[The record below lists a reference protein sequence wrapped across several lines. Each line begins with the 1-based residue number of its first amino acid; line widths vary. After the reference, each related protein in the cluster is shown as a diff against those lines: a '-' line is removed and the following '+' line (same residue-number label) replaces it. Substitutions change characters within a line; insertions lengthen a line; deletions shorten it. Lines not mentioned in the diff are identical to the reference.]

1 MSTRGIKYESILK
14 KRELGKTNMD
24 KISQIKKEIFM
35 SMKMMD
41 TTIKDIKESEEY
53 KMTQAYNQ
61 GLRDAMTIFEKAMK
75 Q

>member
-41 TTIKDIKESEEY
+41 TKRY
-53 KMTQAYNQ
+53 
-61 GLRDAMTIFEKAMK
+61 
-75 Q
+75 